1 MRIMRFRPSPALIV
15 ASLALAIALGG
26 TGYAAVVLPA
36 NSVGTKQ
43 LKNKAVNAA
52 KVKPGSLRASSFASG
67 QLPKG
72 AKGDRGADGL
82 PGAAGPSG
90 PQGAKGDPATKLFA
104 VVDGATGKP
113 TVKSAGV
120 DSNKIGSGGNTYAVT
135 FPQSVS
141 DCAPLVTVGFTGS
154 GDGGQATAA
163 VAAPGA
169 NVVNVAT
176 FDEQGGSTPKGF
188 AIAVFC

>member
-1 MRIMRFRPSPALIV
+1 MRTMRFRPSPALIV

-90 PQGAKGDPATKLFA
+90 AQGAKGDPATKLFA

-120 DSNKIGSGGNTYAVT
+120 DSNKTGSGSNTYAVT

-141 DCAPLVTVGFTGS
+141 DCAPLVTVGFTGP

>member
-120 DSNKIGSGGNTYAVT
+120 DSNKTGSGSNTYAVT

-141 DCAPLVTVGFTGS
+141 DCAALVTVGFTGS